1 MASQIDRY
9 EFLTIGPVQPRG
21 LLAQQGCHGYEGDL
35 GPGSRLRRCALPYHH
50 GRVYRRRRHRRM
62 QELVDARGAEPH
74 CRCDLSDS
82 QVHPMRSGYVGDALF
97 FG

>member
-1 MASQIDRY
+1 
-9 EFLTIGPVQPRG
+9 
-21 LLAQQGCHGYEGDL
+21 
-35 GPGSRLRRCALPYHH
+35 
-50 GRVYRRRRHRRM
+50 M